1 MDLIDKHIINRST
14 RAIKCLYLNSNFY
27 QKIKESGL
35 SAEMVFAMKSKYIS
49 KVLFEPDNEK
59 EIEENF
65 LWLIK
70 IGILRREVDGQG
82 LTSKVRITPL
92 GRSILKD
99 NPELPNQKPSIIE
112 LITNWIMQQFV
123 FK

>member
-1 MDLIDKHIINRST
+1 MDLIDKHIIKRSK

-27 QKIKESGL
+27 SEVKINGL
-35 SAEMVFAMKSKYIS
+35 SAGMVFEQKGKYIS
-49 KVLFEPDNEK
+49 DILNKIVTKDDV
-59 EIEENF
+59 EECF

-92 GRSILKD
+92 GRIILNDHPNLPNEKASKFELTFNWILRRLILK
-99 NPELPNQKPSIIE
+99 
-112 LITNWIMQQFV
+112 
-123 FK
+123 